1 MKVKEEE
8 LKEIIKIGRKKKKE
22 EKNVKMGKEFQG

>member
-22 EKNVKMGKEFQG
+22 EKNVKMGKEF